1 MKNIFILQ
9 KKGLGNDMAE
19 SKLMQNVQEAI
30 TEAIEATGISASV
43 KVIPENKET
52 GEIINDRI
60 EYWRNLY
67 FEEKEKNK
75 ELLKEYNK
83 KLGADWED
91 AISKDVLREKF
102 EKLNKATKGENFLQ
116 EYMILGN
123 SGRATGWFINLDFIE
138 KVIFN
143 EPGYILKED

>member
-1 MKNIFILQ
+1 
-9 KKGLGNDMAE
+9 MAE
-19 SKLMQNVQEAI
+19 SELMKNVQEAI
-30 TEAIEATGISASV
+30 TKAIEAAGISASI
-43 KVIPENKET
+43 KVMPENKKT

-91 AISKDVLREKF
+91 AISKDVLEEKF
-102 EKLNKATKGENFLQ
+102 NLLNKATKEKNNLLK
-116 EYMILGN
+116 EYMIYGN
-123 SGRATGWFINLDFIE
+123 TERATGWFINLDFIE
-138 KVIFN
+138 KVILD

>member
-1 MKNIFILQ
+1 
-9 KKGLGNDMAE
+9 MAE
-19 SKLMQNVQEAI
+19 SELMKNVQEAI
-30 TEAIEATGISASV
+30 TKAIEAAGISVSI
-43 KVIPENKET
+43 KVMPENKKT

-91 AISKDVLREKF
+91 AISKDVLEEKF
-102 EKLNKATKGENFLQ
+102 NLLNKATKEKNNLLK
-116 EYMILGN
+116 EYMIYGN
-123 SGRATGWFINLDFIE
+123 TERATGWFINLDFIE
-138 KVIFN
+138 KVILD

>member
-1 MKNIFILQ
+1 M
-9 KKGLGNDMAE
+9 
-19 SKLMQNVQEAI
+19 
-30 TEAIEATGISASV
+30 
-43 KVIPENKET
+43 PENKKT

-83 KLGADWED
+83 KLKADWED
-91 AISKDVLREKF
+91 AISKDILEEKF
-102 EKLNKATKGENFLQ
+102 EILNKATKEGSFLQ
-116 EYMILGN
+116 EYMIFGDSN
-123 SGRATGWFINLDFIE
+123 RATGWFINLDFIE
-138 KVIFN
+138 KVILD

>member
-1 MKNIFILQ
+1 
-9 KKGLGNDMAE
+9 MAE
-19 SKLMQNVQEAI
+19 SELMKNVQEAI
-30 TEAIEATGISASV
+30 TKAIEATGISASV

-91 AISKDVLREKF
+91 AISKDVLKEKF
-102 EKLNKATKGENFLQ
+102 KKLNKATKGENFLQ

-138 KVIFN
+138 KVIFD
-143 EPGYILKED
+143 EPGYILKEG